1 MYCTPS
7 DLVTR
12 FGADELVQLTNR
24 SGLRVPDEAFAQ
36 LVAGGDMDAWDEDVQ
51 AAAEQMLV
59 AVEEA
64 IEDARAEI
72 DPHLEARYKLPL
84 SSIPRVIKRIAMEMA
99 RYILHGD
106 AATEAVQRRQR
117 DMLGLLR
124 SIGRGE
130 TKLGLDPADEATR
143 HQGGV
148 ATTGG
153 PPVFTRDNLQGYT
166 G

>member
-72 DPHLEARYKLPL
+72 DPHLEARR
-84 SSIPRVIKRIAMEMA
+84 SEERRVGKEW
-99 RYILHGD
+99 
-106 AATEAVQRRQR
+106 RRRGAPGQER
-117 DMLGLLR
+117 EK
-124 SIGRGE
+124 IGE
-130 TKLGLDPADEATR
+130 T
-143 HQGGV
+143 
-148 ATTGG
+148 
-153 PPVFTRDNLQGYT
+153 
-166 G
+166 

>member
-84 SSIPRVIKRIAMEMA
+84 SSIPRVIKRIAMEK
-99 RYILHGD
+99 
-106 AATEAVQRRQR
+106 
-117 DMLGLLR
+117 
-124 SIGRGE
+124 IGRASCRERGE
-130 TKLGLDPADEATR
+130 GED
-143 HQGGV
+143 GG
-148 ATTGG
+148 G
-153 PPVFTRDNLQGYT
+153 
-166 G
+166 